1 MRSRLRFWPTTL
13 VGSEDP
19 VVAHPAVQWSVTN
32 DRFSPTESQRL
43 VLVYDRN
50 GATSTRSGPP

>member
-32 DRFSPTESQRL
+32 DRLSPTESQRL
-43 VLVYDRN
+43 VLV
-50 GATSTRSGPP
+50 